1 MSKLFKIED
10 FKDITMDSKK
20 EFDQH
25 YAKYPVTHSEKL
37 FSTMISW
44 KHHTDYLYQFVGE
57 DLLLL
62 SKMGGQNFFRIPH
75 GARDPEVLS
84 TLLKMAKEHGGKRP
98 LVAVQNDEI
107 EWVSELYPDIKF
119 TLNED
124 YFDYTYLAKN
134 LAELEGS
141 DYAKMR
147 SRISKF
153 KRRHEHEVQN
163 VSSGNFEEVM
173 EFMKRWCQWKNCS
186 GDPILAEEAEALKVS
201 MDLLFGLDLRGIV
214 VRIGGNIEALSVFE
228 VMNNDTAII
237 HYEKAMPEFDG
248 IYQLIN
254 QESAKILAADHKYI
268 NRESDLGK
276 AGLRT
281 AKRRYHPHHME
292 EVSFVEMDDLVI

>member
-1 MSKLFKIED
+1 MRKLFKIED
-10 FKDITMDSKK
+10 FKDVSMDSKPK
-20 EFDQH
+20 FDRH

-44 KHHTDYLYQFVGE
+44 KHHTDYLYHFVGE
-57 DLLLL
+57 DLLSL
-62 SKMGGQNFFRIPH
+62 SKMKGQNFFRLPH

-84 TLLKMAKEHGGKRP
+84 ALLKMAKEHGGEKP

-107 EWVSELYPDIKF
+107 EWVSSLYPDIKF
-119 TLNED
+119 TPNED
-124 YFDYTYLAKN
+124 YFDYTYLAQD
-134 LAELEGS
+134 LAGLGGG

-153 KRRHEHEVQN
+153 KRRYEYEVQDI
-163 VSSGNFEEVM
+163 SSNNFNEVM
-173 EFMKRWCQWKNCS
+173 DFMKRWCRWKNCS
-186 GDPILAEEAEALKVS
+186 GDPILAEEAEALRVS
-201 MDLLFGLDLRGIV
+201 MDLLFDLGLRGIV
-214 VRIGGNIEALSVFE
+214 IRIDGIIEGLSVFE
-228 VMNNDTAII
+228 AMNSDTAII

-254 QESAKILAADHKYI
+254 QESAKILAPNFRYI

-281 AKRRYHPHHME
+281 AKRRYRPHHME
-292 EVSFVEMDDLVI
+292 EVSFVNKDDLII